1 MHLILG
7 FVLLACAALPAVAT
21 AQAPQPGLYTVSL
34 QLAMPGVAL
43 QLPARQH
50 QKCFAEREIVY
61 GTAYA
66 VSETGSLC
74 AISQF
79 QHHGTTVRYNFICE
93 TAGPSR
99 MVGRAEGRRD
109 ASGYEIRMVGRYVP
123 ALPGQESFVQIL
135 RAQRIGACPTR

>member
-1 MHLILG
+1 MRRAL
-7 FVLLACAALPAVAT
+7 VACLLVCSALPAAAAT
-21 AQAPQPGLYTVSL
+21 PQPGLYTVTL

-43 QLPARQH
+43 QLPARQQ
-50 QKCFAEREIVY
+50 QKCFGEREIVY

-79 QHHGTTVRYNFICE
+79 QQVGDKVRYNFVCE
-93 TAGPSR
+93 TASPAR

-109 ASGYEIRMVGRYVP
+109 AAGYEIRMVGRYVP
-123 ALPGQESFVQIL
+123 AQPGQDSFVQIL
-135 RAQRIGACPTR
+135 RAQRTGACPVR

>member
-1 MHLILG
+1 MRPLVRLAC
-7 FVLLACAALPAVAT
+7 LACAALPAVAT

-50 QKCFAEREIVY
+50 QKCFGEREIVY

-66 VSETGSLC
+66 VAETGSLC
-74 AISQF
+74 AITQF
-79 QHHGTTVRYNFICE
+79 QQVGSTVRYNFVCE
-93 TAGPSR
+93 TAGPAR
-99 MVGRAEGRRD
+99 MVGRAEGKRD
-109 ASGYEIRMVGRYVP
+109 NAGYEIRMVGRYVP

-135 RAQRIGACPTR
+135 RAQRVGACPSR

>member
-1 MHLILG
+1 MRRAL
-7 FVLLACAALPAVAT
+7 VACLLVCSALPAAAAT
-21 AQAPQPGLYTVSL
+21 PQPGLYTVTL

-43 QLPARQH
+43 QLPARQQ
-50 QKCFAEREIVY
+50 QKCFGEREIVY

-79 QHHGTTVRYNFICE
+79 QQVGDKVRYNFVCE
-93 TAGPSR
+93 TAGPAR

-109 ASGYEIRMVGRYVP
+109 ATGYEIRMVGRYVP
-123 ALPGQESFVQIL
+123 AQPGQDSFVQIL
-135 RAQRIGACPTR
+135 RAQRTGACPVR